1 VKQCAV
7 LFVDPREE
15 PTAHQLVLKRLGFEV
30 RVTSTWPRD
39 ETLREADVVV
49 VIVEIPRAAMIAAR
63 LRARAGFGRRL
74 LIALVPSP
82 LSPSDRRNMVASGF
96 DDAVAEGS
104 APRAL
109 GRRLLKRLRAHP
121 DTACAVIRNKP
132 RARKRS
138 AA

>member
-1 VKQCAV
+1 MKQCAV

-15 PTAHQLVLKRLGFEV
+15 PTAHQLVHKRLGFQV
-30 RVTSTWPRD
+30 RVTSTWPGNGI
-39 ETLREADVVV
+39 LREADVVV

-63 LRARAGFGRRL
+63 LRARAGFGGRL

-82 LSPSDRRNMVASGF
+82 VSPSDRRSIVASGF
-96 DDAVAEGS
+96 DDVVAEGS
-104 APRAL
+104 APHAL
-109 GRRLLKRLRAHP
+109 GPCLLKHLRAHP
-121 DTACAVIRNKP
+121 DTGCNVIPNKP